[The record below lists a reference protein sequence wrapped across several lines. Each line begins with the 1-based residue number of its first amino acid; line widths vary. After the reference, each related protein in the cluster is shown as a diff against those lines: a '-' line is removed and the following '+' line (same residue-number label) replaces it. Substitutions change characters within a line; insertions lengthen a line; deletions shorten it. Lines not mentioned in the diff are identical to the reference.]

1 MIRPLAG
8 PLAVGLLVAGPL
20 AAGVLVAG
28 AGPSASDDVG
38 SAARAGQWQLA
49 TLRLPEA
56 WKLSR
61 GAGVLVAVL
70 DTGVNAR
77 HPDLAGAVVAG
88 PDLTGDTGEPA
99 LWGHHGTAMA
109 SLIAGHGHSHTAP
122 PVNSL
127 TANGGTPDGPTVT
140 RGTTGRRTA
149 DAPATRRAATGTPA
163 VGGPRAEAPAAG
175 DPAAS
180 GTATDLAA
188 TGTASDPAASGTA
201 VGQVATG
208 TAGGGY
214 ADSGIIGVAPAARVL
229 SVRVTLENGD
239 PLRQKQHAGG
249 RDALAKGIRYAV
261 DHGADVISMSLG
273 GGSGSWEGSA
283 AEEEAVQYAISHGA
297 VLVASS
303 GNDGDTTNKKNF
315 PAAYPGVIAV
325 GAVDRRLEVAPFSN
339 RQDYLSVVAPG
350 TGIVTADG
358 ADSYVVGDGTSSAAA
373 MVAGIAAL
381 IKAMYPDLSP
391 YHVRTA
397 IEQGTRR
404 RPADGYNRSYGH
416 GVANALLALRAA
428 DRLARPATASAGAGV
443 GTGGYFGDG
452 PVSRPP
458 ASRAPSSRLP
468 VVLGMVLLTAVMS
481 ARVLVRHR
489 WRGRDVT

>member
-8 PLAVGLLVAGPL
+8 SLAVGLLVAGPL

-56 WKLSR
+56 WKLSQ

-70 DTGVNAR
+70 DTGVNAH

-88 PDLTGDTGEPA
+88 PDLTGDAGEFA
-99 LWGHHGTAMA
+99 MWGHHGTAMA
-109 SLIAGHGHSHTAP
+109 SLIAGHGHDHSAPTAH
-122 PVNSL
+122 SL
-127 TANGGTPDGPTVT
+127 AANGGTPDGPTVA
-140 RGTTGRRTA
+140 RRTA
-149 DAPATRRAATGTPA
+149 DGGTAGIPAPLRAAAGTPA
-163 VGGPRAEAPAAG
+163 VGGQAANRTPVG
-175 DPAAS
+175 HAAS
-180 GTATDLAA
+180 VTAV
-188 TGTASDPAASGTA
+188 GPAASGTA
-201 VGQVATG
+201 VGG
-208 TAGGGY
+208 H

-249 RDALAKGIRYAV
+249 RDALARGIRYAV

-283 AEEEAVQYAISHGA
+283 AEEEAVQYAISRGA

-381 IKAMYPDLSP
+381 IKAMHPDLSP

-397 IEQGTRR
+397 IEQGTRQ

-428 DRLARPATASAGAGV
+428 DRLARPATASAGGGV
-443 GTGGYFGDG
+443 GLGGYFGDG

-458 ASRAPSSRLP
+458 ASQPPSSRLP
-468 VVLGMVLLTAVMS
+468 VVFGMVLLTAAMS

>member
-1 MIRPLAG
+1 MTRPLAG
-8 PLAVGLLVAGPL
+8 PLIRPLSARPPLTGPAAEPLAETKPPRAAILPLAGSLLAGLLVAGPL
-20 AAGVLVAG
+20 AAGLLVAV

-49 TLRLPEA
+49 ALRLPEA
-56 WKLSR
+56 WRLSR
-61 GAGVLVAVL
+61 GDGVLVAVL

-77 HPDLAGAVVAG
+77 HPDLAGAVIPG
-88 PDLTGDTGEPA
+88 PDLTGDAGEPVM
-99 LWGHHGTAMA
+99 WGHHGTAMA
-109 SLIAGHGHSHTAP
+109 SLIAGRGHSTP
-122 PVNSL
+122 P
-127 TANGGTPDGPTVT
+127 T
-140 RGTTGRRTA
+140 
-149 DAPATRRAATGTPA
+149 
-163 VGGPRAEAPAAG
+163 GGPARNG
-175 DPAAS
+175 S
-180 GTATDLAA
+180 
-188 TGTASDPAASGTA
+188 
-201 VGQVATG
+201 
-208 TAGGGY
+208 
-214 ADSGIIGVAPAARVL
+214 ADSGVIGVAPAARVL

-239 PLRQKQHAGG
+239 PLREKQHPGG
-249 RDALAKGIRYAV
+249 RDALARGIRYAV

-273 GGSGSWEGSA
+273 GGSGVWEGSA

-303 GNDGDTTNKKNF
+303 GNDGDTTNRKNF

-325 GAVDRRLEVAPFSN
+325 GAVDRRLAVAPFSN

-381 IKAMYPDLSP
+381 IKSAHPELSP

-397 IEQGTRR
+397 IELGTRR
-404 RPADGYNRSYGH
+404 RPADGYSRASGH

-428 DRLARPATASAGAGV
+428 DRLASPAPTPAAAGV
-443 GTGGYFGDG
+443 GPDGYFGDG
-452 PVSRPP
+452 PAARP
-458 ASRAPSSRLP
+458 APLSRLP

-481 ARVLVRHR
+481 GRVLVRHR
-489 WRGRDVT
+489 WRGRGVT

>member
-8 PLAVGLLVAGPL
+8 SLAVGLLVAGPL

-70 DTGVNAR
+70 DTGVNAH
-77 HPDLAGAVVAG
+77 HPDLAGAVVTG
-88 PDLTGDTGEPA
+88 PDLTGDAGEPA
-99 LWGHHGTAMA
+99 MWGHHGTAMA
-109 SLIAGHGHSHTAP
+109 SLIAGHGHSTPTA
-122 PVNSL
+122 NSL
-127 TANGGTPDGPTVT
+127 TANGGTPDGPTVA
-140 RGTTGRRTA
+140 RRAAADSRTA
-149 DAPATRRAATGTPA
+149 DG
-163 VGGPRAEAPAAG
+163 
-175 DPAAS
+175 
-180 GTATDLAA
+180 
-188 TGTASDPAASGTA
+188 GTA
-201 VGQVATG
+201 VGQAASV
-208 TAGGGY
+208 TAVGGH
-214 ADSGIIGVAPAARVL
+214 ADSGVIGVAPAARVL

-239 PLRQKQHAGG
+239 PLRQKQRAGG
-249 RDALAKGIRYAV
+249 RDALARGIRYAV

-283 AEEEAVQYAISHGA
+283 AEEEAVQYAISRGA

-303 GNDGDTTNKKNF
+303 GNDGDTTNRKNF

-381 IKAMYPDLSP
+381 IKAIHPDLSP

-397 IEQGTRR
+397 IEQGTRL

-416 GVANALLALRAA
+416 GVVNALLALRAA

-458 ASRAPSSRLP
+458 SSPTPASRLP
-468 VVLGMVLLTAVMS
+468 VVLGMVLLTAAMS

-489 WRGRDVT
+489 WRGRDLT

>member
-8 PLAVGLLVAGPL
+8 SLAVGLLMAGPL

-88 PDLTGDTGEPA
+88 PDLTGDAGEPA

-109 SLIAGHGHSHTAP
+109 SLIAGHGHSAP
-122 PVNSL
+122 TVNSL
-127 TANGGTPDGPTVT
+127 TANGGTARIP
-140 RGTTGRRTA
+140 
-149 DAPATRRAATGTPA
+149 APHRAAVGIPA
-163 VGGPRAEAPAAG
+163 VGDHGTRA
-175 DPAAS
+175 PAAS
-180 GTATDLAA
+180 GTAIGKVS
-188 TGTASDPAASGTA
+188 TGTE
-201 VGQVATG
+201 
-208 TAGGGY
+208 GGGY
-214 ADSGIIGVAPAARVL
+214 ADSGVIGVAPAARVL

-283 AEEEAVQYAISHGA
+283 AEEEAVQYAISRGA

-381 IKAMYPDLSP
+381 IKATYPDLSP

-397 IEQGTRR
+397 IEQGARR

-428 DRLARPATASAGAGV
+428 DRLARPAAASAGAGV

-458 ASRAPSSRLP
+458 ASQAPSSRLP

-481 ARVLVRHR
+481 GRVLVRHR

>member
-8 PLAVGLLVAGPL
+8 TLAVGLLVAGPL

-38 SAARAGQWQLA
+38 SAARAGQWQLT

-56 WKLSR
+56 WKLSQ

-88 PDLTGDTGEPA
+88 PDLTGDAGEPA
-99 LWGHHGTAMA
+99 MWGHHGTAMA
-109 SLIAGHGHSHTAP
+109 SLIAGHGHGHSAP
-122 PVNSL
+122 ATNSL
-127 TANGGTPDGPTVT
+127 AAKGGAPDGPTVA
-140 RGTTGRRTA
+140 RRTA
-149 DAPATRRAATGTPA
+149 GSPA
-163 VGGPRAEAPAAG
+163 VGGPRAG
-175 DPAAS
+175 DHTIGGTVVGQAAS
-180 GTATDLAA
+180 V
-188 TGTASDPAASGTA
+188 TA
-201 VGQVATG
+201 VGG
-208 TAGGGY
+208 N
-214 ADSGIIGVAPAARVL
+214 ADSGVIGVAPAARVL

-249 RDALAKGIRYAV
+249 RDALARGIRYAV

-283 AEEEAVQYAISHGA
+283 AEEEAVQYAISRGA

-325 GAVDRRLEVAPFSN
+325 GAVDRRMEVAPFSN

-428 DRLARPATASAGAGV
+428 DRLARPATASAGGGV

-452 PVSRPP
+452 PASRPP
-458 ASRAPSSRLP
+458 ASQAPSSRLP
-468 VVLGMVLLTAVMS
+468 VVLGMVLLTAAMS